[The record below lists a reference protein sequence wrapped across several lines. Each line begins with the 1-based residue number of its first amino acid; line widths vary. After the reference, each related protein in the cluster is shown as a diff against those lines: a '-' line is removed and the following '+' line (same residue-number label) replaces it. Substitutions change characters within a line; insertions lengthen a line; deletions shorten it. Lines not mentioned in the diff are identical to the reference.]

1 LRTDVSI
8 DRRVLVALALS
19 VLGLAGRTA
28 QAGEVAGPSPA
39 DAPAWSY
46 IVTVDERHAAGPAL
60 QIAFHKIVATGIGGN
75 AAAQVLKRLGD
86 YVDAEVG
93 QRRRASLSIGLIV
106 DGVGAAKAARWSPEE
121 TARLVIA
128 LHRKFEPERPQ
139 EWPRLQRVVERVR
152 QGSRADE
159 ILAPGDTLR
168 ENKP

>member
-1 LRTDVSI
+1 LRTDLSI

-60 QIAFHKIVATGIGGN
+60 QVAFHKIVATGIGGN

-86 YVDAEVG
+86 YVEAEVG

-106 DGVGAAKAARWSPEE
+106 DGVGAAKAAKWSPEE

-128 LHRKFEPERPQ
+128 LHRKFDPERPL
-139 EWPRLQRVVERVR
+139 EWPRLQRVVERVS
-152 QGSRADE
+152 QGSRPEE